1 MNILN
6 ELQYFEKKFVCDKDF
21 NYIHQVPKNGL
32 MKPLIENGIQKSL
45 NESFGARGR
54 PQIGS
59 IT

>member
-54 PQIGS
+54 
-59 IT
+59 T